1 MNVLGSLR
9 PDAPAPLELVLAR
22 LRQGFDRAEVAQ
34 QVAALGRTDAGDPV
48 QLGGEKRPASEI
60 AVIRNREAMGLVSD
74 ALQDMR
80 GGGGRLQDDR
90 GLSPRQQEPFFLLTL
105 CPCQ

>member
-1 MNVLGSLR
+1 MDLAGSLR
-9 PDAPAPLELVLAR
+9 PDAADALEVFFAR

-48 QLGGEKRPASEI
+48 QLGGEKSPASEI

-80 GGGGRLQDDR
+80 GGGGRVQDDG
-90 GLSPRQQEPFFLLTL
+90 GLPARQREPLFLLTF
-105 CPCQ
+105 CR